1 MVTPRQFVDPH
12 QGLSRQL
19 YGLAW
24 PAFAENVLQTTLGI
38 VALALVGQLGAT
50 TIASV
55 GLGNQVFG
63 TAQTVLAGWAVGTTA
78 LVARQIGA
86 GRGGDAG
93 TITRQSMIALAVISL
108 SITALITVFAHP
120 IMLAL
125 GAPGDVAAGGESYLR
140 ILALS
145 LPGAGLMLV
154 GGGALRGSGDSR
166 TPMWVSGVTNVVN
179 IVLAYMLVLGMFG
192 APAMGARGA
201 AWAAVIGRTI
211 GAIIIVLVVIR
222 RMPTANA
229 KRWLDMAVMRRVGSI
244 GGPAA
249 AEQLTVQVGFL
260 AFNLIAIR
268 VGTAEFAAMQI
279 AFNVAQVSQV
289 AGLAFATAATTMV
302 GQSLGANRPDRAR
315 RAGWQSTW
323 TAVVWMTLMGI
334 VFIIFGDPIFRAYG
348 ADDRVT
354 ELGRFALI
362 VMGIGQAPQAISFVL
377 SGALRGAGDTRATLV
392 GGLIGT
398 VGIRAGVSFVM
409 SVVFGLGFLG
419 IWTAWIADWI
429 ARSLIFT
436 LRFRSK
442 HWERIR
448 V

>member
-1 MVTPRQFVDPH
+1 MVPPRQFADPN

-38 VALALVGQLGAT
+38 VALALVGQMGSTA
-50 TIASV
+50 IASV
-55 GLGNQVFG
+55 GLGNQIFG
-63 TAQTVLAGWAVGTTA
+63 TAQTVMAGWAVGTTA
-78 LVARQIGA
+78 LVAHQIGA

-93 TITRQSMIALAVISL
+93 NITRQSMIALAIISIA
-108 SITALITVFAHP
+108 ITAMIVPFAHP
-120 IMLAL
+120 IMLAI
-125 GAPGDVAAGGESYLR
+125 GAPDDVAFGGESYLR

-145 LPGAGLMLV
+145 LPGAGIMLV
-154 GGGALRGSGDSR
+154 GGGALRGAGDSR
-166 TPMWVSGVTNVVN
+166 TPMWVSGATNIIN
-179 IVLAYMLVLGMFG
+179 IVFAYVLVLGMFG
-192 APAMGARGA
+192 APKMGAEGA
-201 AWAAVIGRTI
+201 AWAAVIGRSI
-211 GAIIIVLVVIR
+211 GAIAIVVVVLQ
-222 RMPTANA
+222 RMPTSSAQ
-229 KRWLDMAVMRRVGSI
+229 RWLDTTVMRRVASI

-260 AFNLIAIR
+260 AFNLIAIKI
-268 VGTAEFAAMQI
+268 GTSEFAAMQI
-279 AFNVAQVSQV
+279 AFNVAQVSQI
-289 AGLAFATAATTMV
+289 AGMAFATAATTMV

-334 VFIIFGDPIFRAYG
+334 VFIIFGDPIFRAFG

-362 VMGIGQAPQAISFVL
+362 VMGIGQAPQAIAFVL

-398 VGIRAGVSFVM
+398 VGIRVGISFLM
-409 SVVFGLGFLG
+409 GIVFGLGFLG
-419 IWTAWIADWI
+419 IWTAWICDWI
-429 ARSLIFT
+429 ARSLIFVI
-436 LRFRSK
+436 RFRSK

-448 V
+448 M